1 MSSLRKE
8 VLKELKELKYREDL
22 TAATKL
28 YILFTELVE
37 AVKNGEE
44 DNFFGSHN
52 FLPNTL
58 VYFKKMGA
66 YLKNKCKIEISRRDP
81 DPSETFVTLPEVTK
95 GVQKRLSDLK
105 NVQLQ
110 MEELVE
116 RNLAFRSAKKNAK
129 KSKSVRKTR
138 KSARKSMKKTRKST
152 KKSRKT
158 KKSVRSTRK

>member
-1 MSSLRKE
+1 MASLRKE
-8 VLKELKELKYREDL
+8 VLKELKELKYHEGL

-28 YILFTELVE
+28 YILFTELVD

-52 FLPNTL
+52 FLPNTF

-66 YLKNKCKIEISRRDP
+66 YLKNKCTIEISRRDP

-116 RNLAFRSAKKNAK
+116 RNLAFRSTK
-129 KSKSVRKTR
+129 KSKSVRKNR
-138 KSARKSMKKTRKST
+138 KSA
-152 KKSRKT
+152 
-158 KKSVRSTRK
+158 KKSVRKAKKSKTVRKSRK

>member
-1 MSSLRKE
+1 MASLRKE
-8 VLKELKELKYREDL
+8 VLKELKELKYHEGL

-28 YILFTELVE
+28 YILFTELVD

-52 FLPNTL
+52 FLPNTF

-66 YLKNKCKIEISRRDP
+66 YLKNKCTIEISRRDP

-116 RNLAFRSAKKNAK
+116 RNLAFRSTKNLKVSERIEKVPKKALEK
-129 KSKSVRKTR
+129 LKSLKP
-138 KSARKSMKKTRKST
+138 
-152 KKSRKT
+152 
-158 KKSVRSTRK
+158 